1 MLYPFPIKGL
11 EAWKETEREET
22 SGSVDHSRPRVCHCL
37 LQPEP
42 DPDSKRASFS
52 GFNRRNISEVQGWTA
67 IRHSPSNAMSRSKRS
82 GSQLHW
88 ERIRS
93 DVEEKRQSIAS
104 RPSLCDVALAAAS
117 KLKKEVRQDVR
128 LITGASSLARLQ
140 ALERLLDAATF
151 SPQSTVVDMLQAG
164 AAASISAILGGQS
177 WSGDGTS
184 RCNDGAEEGSRG
196 YTPTEREQALL
207 LVAAAAISSATT
219 HHFVQA
225 GVVPIVVGLVRAG
238 CAGERLEAL
247 KALQSL
253 VTQGDSAWESA
264 LKAGARRCSR
274 HALAQ
279 RCLQDGQRK
288 ALLALA
294 ALLQAPVEHLTNDMQ
309 SKELMLEVL
318 EVLAG
323 QEHTQG
329 VLLEREAEV
338 GTVGAVIRVVAR
350 AKMLARG
357 KAADVLRCLA
367 ARDDAAVTLIVRA
380 HAVPPLV
387 ALSSKGSSVARRSA
401 VATLLQLSGEPA
413 SLADIVHGVPGL
425 VGLLDFERTAV
436 TKRQITQLLLKV
448 SSWSRTGQDA
458 ITRENGVTPLLAMMR
473 TDPEAVGRLAAI
485 RTIERLTRAAP
496 NAEIVARGGAIPPV
510 VQMLRESESSVE
522 REAAALA
529 LGNLARASECRGQ
542 VRGSEWFAPA
552 LDLLREGGHGERQAV
567 ACLLASAAHGSL
579 LENEHALMTAG
590 AVSPL
595 VALLRDPASCA
606 DAAVVLG
613 WLAGDVEAAAEV
625 AREGAIPCLVEM
637 LRRGNGRGLGGASW
651 VEEEG
656 QKQQGGSAD
665 VNGSPDG
672 SRDGDAVLGWD
683 GNRSSAG
690 ADARANAAGALTALA
705 YESTHAAEVTQEGAI
720 APLVQCLQEGLP
732 KEQAGAAECLARLAS
747 HGEAHHAEMLCVGI
761 PALMALLPLAAKAHA
776 PGAPSEGTDQSD
788 LLERAAVG
796 ALGQL
801 AVGKK
806 AQCLM
811 LKLGVPRKLVALL
824 CRRGEGEALHEVKG
838 RVAEAVARLAE
849 GGKRV
854 QMEFVRHGAIPPL
867 VAMLHQGGS
876 SAKGLAATALG
887 ALAGS
892 SESRVEVVRAGAV
905 PWLQSVVQDDGVMPR
920 TTQESAAQALWR
932 ISLDTDHLLQEGRS
946 AELAPVLGELRTLSA
961 AARGRAATAVEG
973 LQRDSCYIPTVAQ
986 PEAIAPLA
994 LLLREESS
1002 VGVRKAVAALETVIG
1017 VHDSDRWQHH
1027 QSSIRGLQKMMREA
1041 SAPGRDAAAWA
1052 LVHTTSTKVG
1062 EPVTTQSRVQASSVT
1077 ALLEVMGH
1085 GTPRKRGEAAR
1096 AMARLAVPNAE
1107 SRLGIVQAGALP
1119 HLVRLLQDGDLE
1131 GQMCAVEVL
1140 AMLSREVTSRDAI
1153 AEAGAIPQLVRL
1165 LRQPQ
1170 DAQRAG
1176 RKGGA
1181 ASVAAQRSA
1190 ADAIAYLA
1198 LADRLPCKIASEG
1211 GIEPLHKMLHETEEV
1226 AKEISARALRNLA
1239 RESSIHHHIGR
1250 RAVLL
1255 RLVSMCKHA
1264 RPEGRACA
1272 AGALGSLARSTEMR
1286 DAIAVFSASV
1296 PNLLN
1301 MLHHCKTAPE
1311 LEAATAALL
1320 NLTYSERAK
1329 GSMMKG
1335 SPLRPLVRLLEPD
1348 CPGATDPAMKNACLV
1363 LSQLATSDN
1372 ARLAIV
1378 RNGGLL
1384 HLRRLA
1390 AEGSTEV
1397 RSPAA
1402 ATLMQL
1408 SEHES
1413 IRATIKKAGGLP
1425 GQLSFRTFTGCAVGQ
1440 KPKVVPT
1447 AFCCRAVDA
1456 IVTRCAEAIARG
1468 AGLCGMNWALYGLF
1482 DPEQRDS
1489 ATQRIWCSECNVETG
1504 ISAAGKDQL
1513 QNDSGLKRHPPYLI
1527 ASSMHAFC
1535 VNQLLALKE
1544 PRGGLAAAMDAKM
1557 LTAPE

>member
-1 MLYPFPIKGL
+1 MSGASMLY
-11 EAWKETEREET
+11 
-22 SGSVDHSRPRVCHCL
+22 SGIFWLTYLGVL
-37 LQPEP
+37 L
-42 DPDSKRASFS
+42 D
-52 GFNRRNISEVQGWTA
+52 RRNISEVQGWTA

-264 LKAGARRCSR
+264 LKAGAVR
-274 HALAQ
+274 ALLEALEDSNLELP
-279 RCLQDGQRK
+279 RAGRESAAAALLTLMRSPNVASKMASGK

-294 ALLQAPVEHLTNDMQ
+294 AMLQAPVEHLTNDMQ

-811 LKLGVPRKLVALL
+811 LKLGV
-824 CRRGEGEALHEVKG
+824 
-838 RVAEAVARLAE
+838 
-849 GGKRV
+849 
-854 QMEFVRHGAIPPL
+854 
-867 VAMLHQGGS
+867 
-876 SAKGLAATALG
+876 
-887 ALAGS
+887 
-892 SESRVEVVRAGAV
+892 
-905 PWLQSVVQDDGVMPR
+905 
-920 TTQESAAQALWR
+920 
-932 ISLDTDHLLQEGRS
+932 
-946 AELAPVLGELRTLSA
+946 
-961 AARGRAATAVEG
+961 
-973 LQRDSCYIPTVAQ
+973 
-986 PEAIAPLA
+986 
-994 LLLREESS
+994 
-1002 VGVRKAVAALETVIG
+1002 GVRKAVAALETVIG

-1425 GQLSFRTFTGCAVGQ
+1425 GQLSFRI
-1440 KPKVVPT
+1440 
-1447 AFCCRAVDA
+1447 DA

-1482 DPEQRDS
+1482 DPEQ
-1489 ATQRIWCSECNVETG
+1489 
-1504 ISAAGKDQL
+1504 
-1513 QNDSGLKRHPPYLI
+1513 
-1527 ASSMHAFC
+1527 
-1535 VNQLLALKE
+1535 
-1544 PRGGLAAAMDAKM
+1544 
-1557 LTAPE
+1557 